1 MNPAKLISACL
12 VSLCLLSPA
21 SLAGEITVAVAAN
34 FTPVMRE
41 LAAAFEEETGDH
53 VVVTFGSS
61 GRLYAQI
68 MNGAPFDLFFSADQ
82 DKPAALVSAGKADAA
97 SRFTYA
103 RGKLVLWSADAAMSV
118 ENGAALRANASQRI
132 ALANPRLAPYGLAAE
147 QVLAKLAAQGIT
159 ANNRVT
165 GESITQAYQYV
176 DTGNVPLGFVALS
189 QVIDNGRIQRGSGW
203 IIPQNMYDPI
213 SQDAVLLTD
222 AKDKKVAQRF
232 LIFVQSDTGKS
243 LITKYGYEAD

>member
-1 MNPAKLISACL
+1 MYSAKLITASIVC
-12 VSLCLLSPA
+12 LCLLAPA
-21 SLAGEITVAVAAN
+21 SFGGEITVAVAAN

-41 LAAAFEEETGDH
+41 LAEAFEQETGDH

-68 MNGAPFDLFFSADQ
+68 MNGAPFDVFFSADQ
-82 DKPAALVSAGKADAA
+82 DKPEALVKAGKADAT

-103 RGKLVLWSADAAMSV
+103 RGKLVLWSADKSMPV
-118 ENGAALRANASQRI
+118 EDGAALREDSSLRI

-147 QVLAKLAAQGIT
+147 QVLTRLAAEGIT

-165 GESITQAYQYV
+165 GENITQAFQYV
-176 DTGNVPLGFVALS
+176 DTGNAPLGFVALS
-189 QVIDNGRIQRGSGW
+189 QVIDNGQIRRGAGW
-203 IIPQNMYDPI
+203 IIPQAMYDPI
-213 SQDAVLLTD
+213 RQDAVLLTSATD
-222 AKDKKVAQRF
+222 TKVAQNF
-232 LIFVQSDTGKS
+232 MAFVQSEKGKN